1 MHPSDPNKRGLS
13 PSPYQNVP
21 GQQTHKSLGGKFKM
35 VNEWTKMLSARVIPF
50 LQAWFTAPG
59 SASTWRGC

>member
-1 MHPSDPNKRGLS
+1 
-13 PSPYQNVP
+13 
-21 GQQTHKSLGGKFKM
+21 M